1 MKILTRYILLE
12 LVKWFVVALSALTL
26 IIAVFFGVQQGLRF
40 GLPPAQVLGLIP
52 YALPETLCLAVPGT
66 LLLAT
71 TTVYSRLAGW
81 NEVVAIKSQ
90 GISPRK
96 ILEPL
101 WVMAFAISVVMV
113 FVNDLAASCR
123 NDARRVVVESVV
135 EIAYGMLRTQR
146 QYSAGNLAIHVKEV
160 QDRKLIRPNV
170 VIAGAGDSP
179 GVRITAEEAEMQ
191 SDREQGELRLILR
204 NGVRVYIGGKRAIE
218 IDTYTVQYPLEEVSQ
233 AGGASQ
239 TPSWLTLG
247 VISKEIVRQEAAIE
261 RCKKTQAARAACQM
275 LCGDFETL
283 TSEEWK
289 TRAAVLRDAQNR
301 LYRLRAE
308 PHRRWA
314 AGFSCLCFAFV
325 GAPMAIRMRNRDLLT
340 SFFLCFLPILLVYYP
355 LLVVGID
362 GAKDG
367 RLPPWSVWAGNILL
381 LLWGLYL
388 LRRVV
393 RY

>member
-1 MKILTRYILLE
+1 MKILTRYILFE
-12 LVKWFVVALSALTL
+12 LIKWFVVALSALTL
-26 IIAVFFGVQQGLRF
+26 IIAVFGGVREGLQY

-52 YALPETLCLAVPGT
+52 YGLPWTLCLAVPGT

-71 TTVYSRLAGW
+71 TTVYGRLAGW

-101 WVMAFAISVVMV
+101 WALAFVVSVVMV

-123 NDARRVVVESVV
+123 NDGRRYVVESVV
-135 EIAYGMLRTQR
+135 EIAYGMLRTKG
-146 QYSAGNLAIHVKEV
+146 QYSSPRFSIHVKGVE
-160 QDRKLIRPNV
+160 DRKLIRPNI
-170 VIAGAGDSP
+170 VINGSGDAP
-179 GVRITAEEAEMQ
+179 TLRITAEEAEMQ
-191 SDREQGELRLILR
+191 SDREQGDMKLILR
-204 NGVRVYIGGKRAIE
+204 DGRLSIDGRTSVRS
-218 IDTYTVQYPLEEVSQ
+218 IDDTLTIPLQEASQ
-233 AGGASQ
+233 AGGASEA
-239 TPSWLTLG
+239 PSWLALR
-247 VISKEIVRQEAAIE
+247 VISKEVVRQEAAIE
-261 RCKKTQAARAACQM
+261 RCKKTQAAQAACQM

-283 TSEEWK
+283 TGDEWK
-289 TRAAVLRDAQNR
+289 TNAAVLRDAENR
-301 LYRLRAE
+301 LCRLEAE

-325 GAPMAIRMRNRDLLT
+325 GAPMAIRLRNRDLLT
-340 SFFLCFLPILLVYYP
+340 SFFLCFLPILIVYYP

-381 LLWGLYL
+381 LLWGAYL
-388 LRRVV
+388 LRRVL

>member
-12 LVKWFVVALSALTL
+12 LIKWFVVALSALTL
-26 IIAVFFGVQQGLRF
+26 LITVFVGVREALRF
-40 GLPPAQVLGLIP
+40 GLPPTQVLGLIS
-52 YALPETLCLAVPGT
+52 YFLPEALCLAVPGT

-71 TTVYSRLAGW
+71 TSVYGRLAGW

-101 WVMAFAISVVMV
+101 WALAFVVSVVMV

-123 NDARRVVVESVV
+123 NDGRRYVVESVV
-135 EIAYGMLRTQR
+135 EIAYGMLRTKG
-146 QYSAGNLAIHVKEV
+146 QYSSPRFSIHVKGVE
-160 QDRKLIRPNV
+160 DRKLIRPNI
-170 VIAGAGDSP
+170 VINGSGDSQT
-179 GVRITAEEAEMQ
+179 VRITAEEAEMQ
-191 SDREQGELRLILR
+191 CDREQGELKLILR
-204 NGVRVYIGGKRAIE
+204 DGRVSIDGRTSVRS
-218 IDTYTVQYPLEEVSQ
+218 IDDTLTIPLQEASQ
-233 AGGASQ
+233 AGGASEA
-239 TPSWLTLG
+239 PSWLALR
-247 VISKEIVRQEAAIE
+247 VISKEVVRQEAAIE
-261 RCKKTQAARAACQM
+261 RCKKTQAAQAACQM

-283 TSEEWK
+283 TGDEWK
-289 TRAAVLRDAQNR
+289 ANATVLRDAENR
-301 LYRLRAE
+301 LCRLKAE

-325 GAPMAIRMRNRDLLT
+325 GAPMAIRLRNRDLLT
-340 SFFLCFLPILLVYYP
+340 SFFLCFLPILIVYYP
-355 LLVVGID
+355 LLVVGIN

-381 LLWGLYL
+381 LLWGAYL
-388 LRRVV
+388 LRRVL

>member
-12 LVKWFVVALSALTL
+12 LVKWFAVALSALTL
-26 IIAVFFGVQQGLRF
+26 IVAVFGGVREALRF
-40 GLPPAQVLGLIP
+40 GLPPAQVFGLLP
-52 YALPETLCLAVPGT
+52 YVLPETLCLAVPGT

-71 TTVYSRLAGW
+71 TSVYGRLAGW

-101 WVMAFAISVVMV
+101 WAMAFAISVAMV

-123 NDARRVVVESVV
+123 NDARRFVVESVV
-135 EIAYGMLRTQR
+135 EIAYGMLRTQC
-146 QYSAGNLAIHVKEV
+146 QYSSPRFSIRVKGVEG
-160 QDRKLIRPNV
+160 RKLIRPSVLIN
-170 VIAGAGDSP
+170 GAGESRT
-179 GVRITAEEAEMQ
+179 VRITAEEAEMQ
-191 SDREQGELRLILR
+191 CDRERGELNVILR
-204 NGVRVYIGGKRAIE
+204 KGVQGSVDGRISMTL
-218 IDTYTVQYPLEEVSQ
+218 DTTTVTIPLEEVSQ

-239 TPSWLTLG
+239 TPSWLALR
-247 VISKEIVRQEAAIE
+247 VISKEVVRQQAAIE
-261 RCKKTQAARAACQM
+261 RCRKTQAAQAACQM

-283 TSEEWK
+283 TGDEWK
-289 TRAAVLRDAQNR
+289 ANAAVLRDAENR
-301 LYRLRAE
+301 LCRLEAE

-340 SFFLCFLPILLVYYP
+340 SFFLCFLPILIVYYP

-367 RLPPWSVWAGNILL
+367 RLPPWSVWAGNVLL
-381 LLWGLYL
+381 LLWGAYL